1 MNSDEIVKKV
11 SRPVWIVIGVLLL
24 SMVAFLDY
32 ITGVDFS
39 FSLFY
44 LLPITLISWAISERL
59 GLVFAILG
67 SGAWIAVDIWS
78 GNSNRTS
85 NLFAYMWNATTR
97 LGFFLLP
104 VFMIRLNRALQ
115 REQELARTDF
125 LTGVL
130 NARFFHELAQME
142 INRSVRYKRPFT
154 IAFIDVDN
162 FKTINDTFGH
172 TIGDSALRNI
182 AMNIKAHLRKTD
194 IIARVGGDEFAVLL
208 PETNSQT
215 APLVISNVQREL
227 LKGMNENGWPITFSI
242 GVLTLSAA
250 QISVDEVLGRADQL
264 MYHVKNNGKDS
275 AQYATHPTE
284 DTYAMNLDL

>member
-1 MNSDEIVKKV
+1 MRLDETVKRISKPIWV
-11 SRPVWIVIGVLLL
+11 MLGVMLL
-24 SMVAFLDY
+24 SVVAFLDY
-32 ITGVDFS
+32 ITGVEFS

-44 LLPITLISWAISERL
+44 LLPISLISWAISERL
-59 GLVFAILG
+59 GLAFAIL
-67 SGAWIAVDIWS
+67 SSCVWIAVDIWS

-85 NLFAYMWNATTR
+85 NLFAYMWNATAR

-115 REQELARTDF
+115 HEQELARTDF

-142 INRSVRYKRPFT
+142 INRSLRYKRPFT

-172 TIGDSALRNI
+172 TEGDTVLQAI

-194 IIARVGGDEFAVLL
+194 LVARVGGDEFVVLL
-208 PETNSQT
+208 PETNAQI
-215 APLVISNVQREL
+215 APVVMANMQREL
-227 LKGMNENGWPITFSI
+227 LKGMNENGWSVTFSI
-242 GVLTLSAA
+242 GVLTLSDPSL
-250 QISVDEVLGRADQL
+250 SVDGMLGRADQL
-264 MYHVKNNGKDS
+264 MYRVKNNGKNNI
-275 AQYATHPTE
+275 QYAIHPTE
-284 DTYAMNLDL
+284 ETYALKL

>member
-1 MNSDEIVKKV
+1 MKPDETVKKV
-11 SRPVWIVIGVLLL
+11 SRPVWIVMGVLLL

-32 ITGVDFS
+32 ITGVEFS

-59 GLVFAILG
+59 GLVFAIL
-67 SGAWIAVDIWS
+67 SSCVWIAVDIWS

-85 NLFAYMWNATTR
+85 NLFAYLWNATAR

-125 LTGVL
+125 LTSVL

-142 INRSVRYKRPFT
+142 INRSLRYKRPFT

-172 TIGDSALRNI
+172 TEGDIVLRAI
-182 AMNIKAHLRKTD
+182 AMNITAHLRKTD
-194 IIARVGGDEFAVLL
+194 IVARVGGDEFVVIL
-208 PETNSQT
+208 PETNAQT
-215 APLVISNVQREL
+215 APVVISNMQRAL
-227 LKGMNENGWPITFSI
+227 LNEMNENGWSVTLSI
-242 GVLTLSAA
+242 GVLTLSDPHL
-250 QISVDEVLGRADQL
+250 SVDEMLGRADQL
-264 MYHVKNNGKDS
+264 MYMVKNSGKNNIK
-275 AQYATHPTE
+275 YAIHPTE
-284 DTYAMNLDL
+284 DTYALKL